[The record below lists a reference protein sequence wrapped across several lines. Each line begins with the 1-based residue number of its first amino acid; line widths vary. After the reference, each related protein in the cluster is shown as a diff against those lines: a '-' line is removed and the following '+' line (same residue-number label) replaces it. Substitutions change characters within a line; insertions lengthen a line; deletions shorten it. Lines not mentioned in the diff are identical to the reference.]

1 MVCVQASLD
10 VEGGAGVGSSLG
22 GFLLG
27 ALLGV
32 VGELVLQG
40 RRLGALGP
48 HCCLAPWQLKCLPSR
63 LSLRRWAS
71 CLQPAPT

>member
-10 VEGGAGVGSSLG
+10 VEGGAGVGAFLG

-40 RRLGALGP
+40 QRLGAWRP
-48 HCCLAPWQLKCLPSR
+48 HCCLAP
-63 LSLRRWAS
+63 
-71 CLQPAPT
+71 

>member
-10 VEGGAGVGSSLG
+10 VEGRAGAGASPG
-22 GFLLG
+22 GLLLG

-40 RRLGALGP
+40 QRLGTLGP
-48 HCCLAPWQLKCLPSR
+48 CCCLAP
-63 LSLRRWAS
+63 
-71 CLQPAPT
+71 